1 MSEFTRPRR
10 VVIVDA
16 DNPLQEVRGEFFWR
30 EDHERIVA
38 SEVQAS
44 YLDGYREGF
53 EAAVRNPSARIVVR
67 PRARRRVRGIAVRA
81 FVLVVVAGF
90 VLDVLVPAILG
101 AV

>member
-1 MSEFTRPRR
+1 MHEFTRPTR

-16 DNPLQEVRGEFFWR
+16 DNPLQEIRGEFFWR

-53 EAAVRNPSARIVVR
+53 EAAAGIPAATLVVR
-67 PRARRRVRGIAVRA
+67 PRLGRRVRRMAVRVL
-81 FVLVVVAGF
+81 VLVVFAAF
-90 VLDVLVPAILG
+90 VIDVLVPAILDT
-101 AV
+101 V